1 MTKPSFASRN
11 CGSVMHLK
19 AATNDETGSANLGA
33 VSQSKRT
40 LQALLHRARCNH
52 ATRQGEYTAQWKRL
66 DRDQK

>member
-1 MTKPSFASRN
+1 
-11 CGSVMHLK
+11 MHLK
-19 AATNDETGSANLGA
+19 AATNDETGSAKLGA